1 MANFS
6 FNNAPVLKRSRCS
19 FDLSHT
25 LFTDLNCGMLKPIL
39 VQEVYPGDQFNIKTK
54 GVIRSC
60 YPFIRP
66 IMDNLFID
74 EAFFFVPYRTISDDW
89 EECIT
94 GGTASPNDWVQPKET
109 SLPVY
114 NLGSVVPNSVL
125 DAIGVPPGTSLSGV
139 SALPARAF
147 AKVWN
152 EWFRDENTELSC
164 LIQKGGLSGENP
176 NDKPWAPNN
185 YVGKLPKVNKLKDYF
200 TTALRSTQKGSSV
213 SIPLNMTGTGFV
225 PLTTN
230 PTSSSISTFK
240 DSVLFGVSGGTISS
254 STRAPLGLVYAGSS
268 DKGSLSYFPTG
279 SAQMPTENY
288 SINGSNLGIDGS
300 GLNITSDAPFTVN
313 DLRYAFAVQRI
324 LERSARSGS
333 RYTEYIHAAFG
344 VSSPDARLQRS
355 EYLGGSSTPLNVQQ
369 VANTFG
375 ESNQSTG
382 TSSLGSLGAYSLSNN
397 VSRCSKAFTEHGYI
411 IGVAWIRQFHTYQQ
425 GVEAYLLRKS
435 RYDFYDPALMN
446 IGEQPIYKRELFNPS
461 GQSGL
466 TEIFGYKEA
475 WAEMRYRPNR
485 VSGLARSSAPNSD
498 LDFYHLADYYS
509 SAPTLTSSFIN
520 ETPDYVWRAMGV
532 ETPSDG
538 MAQFVVDF
546 RFTIK
551 AIRELPAYSVPSLI
565 DHN

>member
-1 MANFS
+1 MSNFS

-25 LFTDLNCGMLKPIL
+25 LFTDLDCGTLKPIL

-94 GGTASPNDWVQPKET
+94 GGSASPNDWVQPRET
-109 SLPVY
+109 SLPTYV
-114 NLGSVVPNSVL
+114 GGTVVANSVL
-125 DAIGVPPGTSLSGV
+125 DSIGVPPGTSPFGV
-139 SALPARAF
+139 SVLPARAF
-147 AKVWN
+147 AKIWN

-164 LIQKGGLSGENP
+164 LVQKGSLSGETP
-176 NDKPWAPNN
+176 NSNAWAPNN

-200 TTALRSTQKGSSV
+200 TTALRSTQKGTAV
-213 SIPLNMTGTGFV
+213 SIPLSLSGQGFV
-225 PLTTN
+225 PLKTTSN
-230 PTSSSISTFK
+230 AINNFSTTVRFGVGGGSITSSSH
-240 DSVLFGVSGGTISS
+240 V
-254 STRAPLGLVYAGSS
+254 PLGLEYAGSS
-268 DKGSLSYFPTG
+268 SIGSLSYYPTAT
-279 SAQMPTENY
+279 SLPSVNY
-288 SINGSNLGIDGS
+288 SITGSNLGIQGEDLAIS
-300 GLNITSDAPFTVN
+300 SNAPFTVN

-333 RYTEYIHAAFG
+333 RYTEYIHSAFG

-355 EYLGGSSTPLNVQQ
+355 EYLGGSSTPLNIQQ

-375 ESNQSTG
+375 EKETAGN
-382 TSSLGSLGAYSLSNN
+382 SSLGSLGAYSLSNN

-446 IGEQPIYKRELFNPS
+446 IGEQPIYKRELFNGTSNSP
-461 GQSGL
+461 Q
-466 TEIFGYKEA
+466 TDIFGYKEA
-475 WAEMRYRPNR
+475 WADMRYRPNR
-485 VSGLARSSAPNSD
+485 VSGLARSSASNSD
-498 LDFYHLADYYS
+498 LDFYHLADYYA

-520 ETPDYVWRAMGV
+520 ETAAYVWRAMGV
-532 ETPSDG
+532 TEPSDG

-546 RFTIK
+546 RFSIK
-551 AIRELPAYSVPSLI
+551 AIRELSAYSVPSLI